1 MTNKIIS
8 KYEDLLPVSIIEEVK
23 ANLPKDIKDDRLER
37 IMQKVVEEY
46 TSCLAAP
53 GESVGVISAESIGEP
68 GTQMTL
74 NTFHFAGV
82 SEMNVTTGL
91 PRLIEVLDGRK
102 TISSELMHIY
112 LNEPYNK
119 GKDIKIISESLRELT
134 LNDFLKEINTNMV
147 ESRLEIVL
155 DNAKLKLLNTSSE
168 ALVATLKKTVKA
180 FDFNA
185 VGNEI
190 HVIQGGK
197 DKDIIELYKLKEKL
211 KKVYVHGVKGVKQAL
226 VVKKDD
232 EFVIITGGSN
242 LKDAL
247 KKEFVDSERSYTND
261 LYEMEKIYGIEAVR
275 ELVIRELMAVID
287 GQGLNVDVRH
297 IMLVADTMCMSGK
310 LQGINRYG
318 IVKEKPSILARA
330 SFETPMNHLINAA
343 LQGERDPLGSV
354 IENVMLNQPV
364 PIGTGLPGLIIK
376 TKK

>member
-1 MTNKIIS
+1 MKDVLKS
-8 KYEDLLPVSIIEEVK
+8 YEDKLPLSVIREVEE
-23 ANLPKDIKDDRLER
+23 NLPKDVSKDRVER
-37 IMQKVVEEY
+37 IMAKVLEEY
-46 TSCLAAP
+46 RSCLAVP

-102 TISSELMHIY
+102 SISSELMHLY
-112 LNEPYNK
+112 LKKPYSE
-119 GKDIKIISESLRELT
+119 GKDIKVISESLRELT
-134 LNDFLKEINTNMV
+134 LQDFLKSIDTNLA
-147 ESRLEIVL
+147 ESRLDIVL
-155 DNAKLKLLNTSSE
+155 DPSKLKLLNTTPE
-168 ALVATLKKTVKA
+168 ALVATLRKSVKTFEFEAK
-180 FDFNA
+180 
-185 VGNEI
+185 GNEI
-190 HVIQGGK
+190 LVTSNSK
-197 DKDIIELYKLKEKL
+197 EKDITEIYKLKEKL
-211 KKVYVHGVKGVKQAL
+211 KKVYVHGVKGVRQVL

-232 EFVIITGGSN
+232 EFVVITGGSN

-247 KKEFVDSERSYTND
+247 KKDFVDATRSYTND
-261 LYEMEKIYGIEAVR
+261 LYEMEKLFGIEAVR
-275 ELVIRELMAVID
+275 ELVIRELMGVID

-330 SFETPMNHLINAA
+330 SFETPMNHLINAS